1 MPHLCYHNIRSR
13 NKKTT
18 LREQLELYSFSTKNT
33 KGDKFITPYIIKRQA
48 HYLKLIQNLIKL
60 QKCQTETELHGGLY
74 LKTSKFKLFSLKKS

>member
-60 QKCQTETELHGGLY
+60 LHLSEAHMYDMFLCEGISSY
-74 LKTSKFKLFSLKKS
+74 